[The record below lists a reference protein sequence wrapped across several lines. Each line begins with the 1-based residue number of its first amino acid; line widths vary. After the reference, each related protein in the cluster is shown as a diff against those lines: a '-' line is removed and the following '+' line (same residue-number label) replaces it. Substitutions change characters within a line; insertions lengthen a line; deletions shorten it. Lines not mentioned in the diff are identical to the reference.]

1 MSWRRGERPPRRPPT
16 VTGCAPHG
24 RGGGRDHSVDGCHV
38 CECSLLRCA
47 ALRVFFNRCWKKKKS
62 VSSHESN
69 RKKLSSPSVF
79 LRSAQSATG
88 ARLKHVHVPPFG
100 SHIEESTRENNSCQ
114 ATAWCAKRRHVSH
127 QRQRDSARRRCEK
140 PSLVVAFDKLE
151 RRRCEVRARVVCSF
165 SPLLSFPWRFNIH
178 QRCRRRDPAMRVFSS
193 RRTND

>member
-1 MSWRRGERPPRRPPT
+1 MVNARRAARRPSPGVRRT
-16 VTGCAPHG
+16 DEEEGVITRLTAVMFANALCCGAQLF
-24 RGGGRDHSVDGCHV
+24 
-38 CECSLLRCA
+38 ECFLID
-47 ALRVFFNRCWKKKKS
+47 VGKKKKS